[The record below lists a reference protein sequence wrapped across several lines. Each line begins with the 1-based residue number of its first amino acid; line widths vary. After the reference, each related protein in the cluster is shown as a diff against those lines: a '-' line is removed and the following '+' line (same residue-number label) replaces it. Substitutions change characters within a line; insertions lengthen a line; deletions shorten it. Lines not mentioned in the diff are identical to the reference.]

1 MPQAVEWLNYLPSLD
16 SFENVICDNLP
27 EILHVRQDAI
37 ISAQFFW
44 HNAIEKASKD
54 YTHFCDKLLSQH
66 KPTII
71 GCEHFSMGSVVSQPG
86 FKPVGLYKNPDLL
99 AAAEAPTREPPTD
112 LLVTGGTTEAV
123 RIRMQY
129 IINQLLKTGPE
140 SYQNV
145 HVDPELMPYDAP
157 TWMLKA
163 DFSNEMYC
171 KLKAA
176 ICRPGLGVITDLITV
191 GASIY
196 PVYELH
202 KLEMVHNARSIN
214 AFYQNNTI
222 NQNPFILHL
231 LSSFH

>member
-1 MPQAVEWLNYLPSLD
+1 MADYLPSLD
-16 SFENVICDNLP
+16 SFENVICDNL
-27 EILHVRQDAI
+27 RKFSM
-37 ISAQFFW
+37 SAKMLLFPFFW

-112 LLVTGGTTEAV
+112 LLVTGGTTEVV

-140 SYQNV
+140 STRMYTSIQNSCHMMHQMDV
-145 HVDPELMPYDAP
+145 
-157 TWMLKA
+157 K
-163 DFSNEMYC
+163 S
-171 KLKAA
+171 
-176 ICRPGLGVITDLITV
+176 
-191 GASIY
+191 
-196 PVYELH
+196 
-202 KLEMVHNARSIN
+202 
-214 AFYQNNTI
+214 
-222 NQNPFILHL
+222 
-231 LSSFH
+231 